1 MRSFYLLLR
10 IESAL
15 SSWSWHFFFNISF
28 AYKRKDNNSCLCCL
42 PHGFFLR
49 VVSLKSTREGGQ
61 QEDFN
66 RKEGTL
72 PLKKKKGSFAYF
84 FCPFEASIFCLVSLL
99 RKTKKRYVLVFFV
112 SPQPSFKIRDFNKQ
126 IFLVFLRDTKSIGYK
141 KHRISLTAQG
151 KDTTNVFVKF
161 LY

>member
-72 PLKKKKGSFAYF
+72 PLKKKRAASHTSFV
-84 FCPFEASIFCLVSLL
+84 PSKPVSFVW
-99 RKTKKRYVLVFFV
+99 YPFFV
-112 SPQPSFKIRDFNKQ
+112 KLR
-126 IFLVFLRDTKSIGYK
+126 RDTCSYFLL
-141 KHRISLTAQG
+141 ISLTAQG
-151 KDTTNVFVKF
+151 KDTMQAQSA
-161 LY
+161 